1 MSAELAA
8 PAAAP
13 ASGTVH
19 WIGAGASTGRSGLSL
34 VCERA
39 RRVVLWDRTAERA
52 AARLAALGLAGRAE
66 ARALTPGALAA
77 ETGAGDVLVSMLP
90 AAEHPL
96 LLGLAADRAAH
107 FACTGHTSTELAG
120 QARRAA
126 ARSRTVTL
134 TEAGLDPGLDHLMA
148 HDLVARA
155 REAFGP
161 SPATAVFTSHCGGLT
176 ADPGPFRHR
185 FGRAPY
191 GVLAA
196 LGKPARY
203 IDGCAE
209 LTVSRPWEATAPL
222 TLAGEEFEAH
232 PHHDSLP
239 FVARYGIPY
248 YWHLDTFVRG
258 ALRSSGWRAA
268 WKEVFET
275 VAAGDEEAVR
285 ALARELAARHP
296 AGPADPDRVVL
307 SVSLELR
314 TRTGERWR
322 GSRLLDL
329 TGGPGESAL
338 ARCVSLTVAYGVTRI
353 LAGALPAGLNRAA
366 ETPREASR
374 WLSFLGAHGL
384 AGHYEETTTAPAPAG
399 VPA

>member
-1 MSAELAA
+1 MSSDLSA

-19 WIGAGASTGRSGLSL
+19 WIGTGLSTGRSGLSL

-66 ARALTPGALAA
+66 VRALAPAALAA

-90 AAEHPL
+90 ATEHTP
-96 LLGLAADRAAH
+96 LLGLAADRGAH
-107 FACTGHTSTELAG
+107 FACTSYTSPELAE
-120 QARRAA
+120 QAQRAA
-126 ARSRTVTL
+126 ARARTVVL
-134 TEAGLDPGLDHLMA
+134 TEAGLDPGIDHLMA

-155 REAFGP
+155 RDAFGP
-161 SPATAVFTSHCGGLT
+161 SPATAVFTSYCGGLP
-176 ADPGPFRHR
+176 AVPGPFRYR
-185 FGRAPY
+185 FSWAPY
-191 GVLAA
+191 GVLSA
-196 LGKPARY
+196 LGNPARY

-209 LTVSRPWEATAPL
+209 LTASRPWEATTPL
-222 TLAGEEFEAH
+222 TLAGEEFEVY
-232 PHHDSLP
+232 PNRDSLP
-239 FVARYGIPY
+239 FVAQYGIPY

-258 ALRSSGWRAA
+258 TLRNAGWRTA
-268 WKEVFET
+268 WEEVFET
-275 VAAGDEEAVR
+275 VAAGDQDAVR
-285 ALARELAARHP
+285 ALAHELAARHP
-296 AGPADPDRVVL
+296 SGPADLDRVVL

-314 TRTGERWR
+314 TRSGERWR

-329 TGGPGESAL
+329 TGGPDESAM
-338 ARCVSLTVAYGVTRI
+338 ARCVSLPVAYGVTRI

-366 ETPREASR
+366 GTPREASR

-384 AGHYEETTTAPAPAG
+384 AGRYEETASTPAG